1 MGIIAQGDDGSLS
14 RFSSKAESEGD
25 EIEELRGQV
34 RFYKQALTRK
44 DDELEVSYQ
53 DIYHY

>member
-1 MGIIAQGDDGSLS
+1 MGIIAQGDDGSQS
-14 RFSSKAESEGD
+14 RFSNKAESEGD